1 MRTFHDEVLAYFLSQ
16 MWYDLIF
23 VHVLRLRP
31 RPFCCPEVDSK
42 AEAVLLKQVL
52 QRCADGQQ
60 IIKCHHINRRLWAVV
75 PVLLLLFGVI
85 EVWWLQRKIVPRHP
99 HAATTLRLMLGTS
112 LGSHPNPNPNPNPN
126 PKTHPHPHPNLTL
139 TLLLGMSLGW
149 AFGHLCVY
157 FVLDDSP
164 VLQWVCGEEAS
175 ELQRALCL
183 FLRPGFAVLFTLC
196 SACVITLS
204 LACSHRGAARGGVAD
219 LCARRCPPWA
229 WELLCAL
236 GRLFRAALGTMI
248 MVLN

>member
-1 MRTFHDEVLAYFLSQ
+1 
-16 MWYDLIF
+16 
-23 VHVLRLRP
+23 
-31 RPFCCPEVDSK
+31 
-42 AEAVLLKQVL
+42 
-52 QRCADGQQ
+52 
-60 IIKCHHINRRLWAVV
+60 
-75 PVLLLLFGVI
+75 
-85 EVWWLQRKIVPRHP
+85 
-99 HAATTLRLMLGTS
+99 
-112 LGSHPNPNPNPNPN
+112 
-126 PKTHPHPHPNLTL
+126 
-139 TLLLGMSLGW
+139 MSLGW

-164 VLQWVCGEEAS
+164 VQLACGEEAS

-183 FLRPGFAVLFTLC
+183 LLRPGFAVLFTLC

-248 MVLN
+248 MVLWNEVFSRTVTSTLREERIITLSQVSAP

>member
-1 MRTFHDEVLAYFLSQ
+1 
-16 MWYDLIF
+16 
-23 VHVLRLRP
+23 
-31 RPFCCPEVDSK
+31 
-42 AEAVLLKQVL
+42 
-52 QRCADGQQ
+52 
-60 IIKCHHINRRLWAVV
+60 
-75 PVLLLLFGVI
+75 
-85 EVWWLQRKIVPRHP
+85 
-99 HAATTLRLMLGTS
+99 
-112 LGSHPNPNPNPNPN
+112 
-126 PKTHPHPHPNLTL
+126 
-139 TLLLGMSLGW
+139 MSLGW

-164 VLQWVCGEEAS
+164 VQWVCGEEAS

-183 FLRPGFAVLFTLC
+183 LLRPGFAVLFTLC

-248 MVLN
+248 MVLWNEVFSRTVTSTLREERIITLSQVSAP